1 MWCYQRPGFTALLLA
16 ELQRQQQ
23 CSQFCDTVLQA
34 EGILVP
40 AHSCVLSA
48 LSTQLSCALSSTPPP
63 PAGQKHLVDFQTL
76 RACTLL
82 QIMRLLY
89 SGEMGGEGERE
100 RQEAIAAAAKLGIS
114 GLVEVR
120 KGDHNDRRE
129 GLGQQKEAGVQTELL
144 TCEGNGA
151 RQSKWTKEVRDGST
165 LLWKETPSGG
175 ERDIGTQTE
184 ELEWS
189 AAPSSH
195 PATPLQTIDRTA
207 IQTSAEPDSHL
218 LPPNTPYIPV
228 SLCPKDGNQASDHP
242 SPSSVLIAPS
252 EESTAAGHTPVFVLP
267 PSHFSALPL
276 SPSISHASA
285 ALSTQDTQVPP
296 VFAADSQSW
305 WAEAQE
311 ASRKVMAAEGGEGEG
326 FEQFQGNIPG
336 FISYFLNPDK
346 KENPQGR
353 RAGRKRGGTGG
364 TRRAGTGEGGAR
376 RGRSRKR
383 ETTDIEKV
391 VVSKLQNS
399 WMRWRWGVQAS
410 RTGKG
415 GGTTGRKFYHQTRE
429 HLQSNKTRR
438 RCGKAW
444 QISQMAVSLP
454 AGSER
459 GGQAQRGRKRSATQQ
474 LPQDVNPISKR
485 WSARAKS
492 VSSPMS
498 HHNIQANTPLL
509 SQPQLST
516 KLSPSPDPI
525 SLPAPHMPPATS
537 LLHTNPLHPLP
548 PPAQEDQVDQF
559 ERLLEEVMMGLDI
572 IPNNN
577 NSNLH
582 SKPPPQPASGTTC
595 AYPSS
600 GNDFIQKQQQQY
612 CLTSGLQQAGSG
624 STVETAGSSSDAVG
638 EVPVLQQPE
647 GEGEL
652 TDILDDFLRSFEQHI
667 SSCSTREDQNYT
679 QASQLQRYSTCRE
692 YNKPQ
697 ARAKSAHTPYVDSAQ
712 SPSLPQAVIPWAHA
726 PNSALHTPTP
736 PLLSPPTDTA
746 QPPPV
751 SASLPHSCSVVTN
764 NRQENK
770 ARTLTRRQRR
780 EKTSSPKQ
788 ISGVKLTELLE
799 REKSYPKS
807 SLVHLKLCSVSLS
820 SAALTGDLT
829 IASPHIQ
836 PKVPGT
842 VRGPGRPLGRK
853 KKSLKKQTRVGKPDE
868 EPDKSDETTKI
879 VLDQGGKAAQQPVQ
893 MPMVT
898 QETTG
903 PLPGGKTDVASQF
916 SCQSL
921 QVQSTTKSG
930 TAETSPPLVKYPVNS
945 FPGEDGT
952 FKWTRKTYPIR
963 SRLKQANIMSTPLV
977 EETEEHPPA
986 DSLPEDKA
994 QLAQLIR
1001 INQNN
1006 LQKGNAKNKF
1016 KTKQSSSRK
1025 KRQVGNSSNV
1035 ESLRVSVSPPVE
1047 CFGMDEKIEK
1057 SKDKQKEV
1065 KVLSEGVALGTS
1077 RRAEKR
1083 CTESEEEKS
1092 SEADVAKRVCLEQ
1105 VVPTTSK
1112 PWAPGLEPV
1121 LSVSEPQP
1129 RTQDGSQEVAVTVE
1143 MEDEVDVEVLSQPDD
1158 ENNRDWLLWTC
1169 KGGGDISQEGEQEE
1183 EEDTAWTN
1191 IKLMDE
1197 ETENSSDKA
1206 IVVDGDSDATP
1217 DLDDLEF
1224 SCEEQAENW
1233 PNVLNVKAK
1242 TPVWSHLGVAK
1253 PPLSP
1258 PSQPAAEVSLGST
1271 GSWEEEGEEDEVDVI
1286 GGSSPVPEALPI
1298 SWTEPSESGEE
1309 QEEIDVTGVEMDY
1322 VSSTSL
1328 LSSLLQTGKEVG
1340 VLPPCHLCSGREE
1353 LCAKCWLFVQNQME
1367 TLSCGENLQR
1377 KQCVIICK
1385 EAKASLIK
1393 INKNR
1398 TDVQLIELSIKN

>member
-474 LPQDVNPISKR
+474 LPQ
-485 WSARAKS
+485 
-492 VSSPMS
+492 
-498 HHNIQANTPLL
+498 
-509 SQPQLST
+509 
-516 KLSPSPDPI
+516 
-525 SLPAPHMPPATS
+525 
-537 LLHTNPLHPLP
+537 
-548 PPAQEDQVDQF
+548 
-559 ERLLEEVMMGLDI
+559 
-572 IPNNN
+572 
-577 NSNLH
+577 
-582 SKPPPQPASGTTC
+582 
-595 AYPSS
+595 
-600 GNDFIQKQQQQY
+600 
-612 CLTSGLQQAGSG
+612 
-624 STVETAGSSSDAVG
+624 
-638 EVPVLQQPE
+638 
-647 GEGEL
+647 
-652 TDILDDFLRSFEQHI
+652 
-667 SSCSTREDQNYT
+667 
-679 QASQLQRYSTCRE
+679 
-692 YNKPQ
+692 
-697 ARAKSAHTPYVDSAQ
+697 
-712 SPSLPQAVIPWAHA
+712 
-726 PNSALHTPTP
+726 
-736 PLLSPPTDTA
+736 
-746 QPPPV
+746 
-751 SASLPHSCSVVTN
+751 
-764 NRQENK
+764 
-770 ARTLTRRQRR
+770 
-780 EKTSSPKQ
+780 
-788 ISGVKLTELLE
+788 
-799 REKSYPKS
+799 
-807 SLVHLKLCSVSLS
+807 
-820 SAALTGDLT
+820 
-829 IASPHIQ
+829 

-963 SRLKQANIMSTPLV
+963 SRLKQANIMQSTPLV